1 MLKII
6 GLITNMSIRKYI
18 IIIEENIIERKIE
31 KYK

>member
-6 GLITNMSIRKYI
+6 GLITNMSIRKCI
-18 IIIEENIIERKIE
+18 IMIEENIIERKIE